1 MLIVAFYV
9 DLDGW
14 LTGALLPCHLHRPFV
29 LFKIAM
35 GNNGDGGGDATQS
48 RQIES
53 LPE

>member
-1 MLIVAFYV
+1 MLIVAFHV

-14 LTGALLPCHLHRPFV
+14 LAGALLPCHLHRSFV

-35 GNNGDGGGDATQS
+35 ENNGGGADATQS